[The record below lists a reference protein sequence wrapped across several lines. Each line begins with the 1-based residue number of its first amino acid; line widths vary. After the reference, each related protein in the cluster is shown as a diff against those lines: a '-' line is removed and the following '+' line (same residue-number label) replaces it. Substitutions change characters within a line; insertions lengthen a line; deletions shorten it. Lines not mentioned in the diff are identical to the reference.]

1 METKNYIV
9 VYDNGLSC
17 CVETTELG
25 ALNTVHNLIQGG
37 YDKSEIAVY
46 ETGEARKV
54 NISLS

>member
-1 METKNYIV
+1 MEKKNYIV

-17 CVETTELG
+17 CVETTELD
-25 ALNTVHNLIQGG
+25 ALNTVLNIIKDG